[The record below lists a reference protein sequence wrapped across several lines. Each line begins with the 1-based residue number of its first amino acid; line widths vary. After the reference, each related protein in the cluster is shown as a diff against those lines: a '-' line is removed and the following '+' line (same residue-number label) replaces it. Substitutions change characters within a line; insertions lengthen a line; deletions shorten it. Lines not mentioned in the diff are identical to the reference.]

1 MGLHK
6 FSSMFK
12 YTRPV
17 QIIDMAGERVAI
29 DAFWKLYQSLL
40 AMEKVNTL
48 TDKDGNPTA
57 HIQTLLSNI
66 IQMHRSGVKQI
77 WVFDYQ
83 EPVERK
89 EKGEH
94 HNPAKQLEIEK
105 RRQKKDV
112 NQVKI
117 QALTLEM
124 FSNSKKLDFDDLDD
138 TDNNPG
144 ESKIEPKRDIQ
155 SEIDELQKRNFQV
168 TTAQVQDLKKML
180 DLLGI
185 PYVEGIK
192 GFEGEHIASYLVQ
205 QDIAD
210 AVFSGDSDP
219 MAFGAKKLYRK
230 VKKDI
235 FEYDIED
242 IINQIKARSKSGIAD
257 LETFRRISVIMGT
270 DFCNKTPGL
279 GPQKVFEKYST
290 TNLTSEQKKAMEE
303 FAKLDNAKLDIRIVN
318 QDAVPFE
325 KKNVEKLI
333 DWLVDVKGFNR
344 NRLTEVLAKAAAPV
358 KSKNANLFQVAERK
372 LPDRTLHSTENK
384 PTKGS
389 PEKRSTAKRST
400 AKKSQV
406 PIKIVIDESELSFR
420 PNESAKILDEPVIS
434 QPKPESTKTRKA
446 NDKK

>member
-1 MGLHK
+1 
-6 FSSMFK
+6 MFK
-12 YTRPV
+12 FVRPV

-66 IQMHRSGVKQI
+66 IQMHRSGIKQI

-83 EPVERK
+83 EPTERK

-124 FSNSKKLDFDDLDD
+124 FSNSKKLDFDDLDSSGLDD
-138 TDNNPG
+138 TNTG
-144 ESKIEPKRDIQ
+144 ESKSEQPRDIQ

-168 TTAQVQDLKKML
+168 TSGQVQDLKKML

-205 QDIAD
+205 QDMAD

-235 FEYDIED
+235 YEYHIDD
-242 IINQIKARSKSGIAD
+242 IINQIKARSKNGVAD

-290 TNLTSEQKKAMEE
+290 TNLTAEQKKAMEE

-318 QDAVPFE
+318 YDAVPFE

-344 NRLTEVLAKAAAPV
+344 ARLNEVLAKADAPLKKA
-358 KSKNANLFQVAERK
+358 KSANLFQVTEHK
-372 LPDRTLHSTENK
+372 LPDRTVKSAEK
-384 PTKGS
+384 APTK
-389 PEKRSTAKRST
+389 RSA
-400 AKKSQV
+400 AKKQQV
-406 PIKIVIDESELSFR
+406 PVKIVIDDSEISFSQESE
-420 PNESAKILDEPVIS
+420 AT
-434 QPKPESTKTRKA
+434 PKPKPSAVDPLGPRTKTRKA
-446 NDKK
+446 IK